1 MADPQLELTAH
12 LLRRAGAGASR
23 EELEAAASRP
33 YEDLV
38 EDLVN
43 PERAPDLH
51 DDLLFRYFPAL
62 VNADTPHIWSTRWIW
77 RMANTRRPLEEKMAL
92 FWHHVFATG
101 WFKSEHTSTMV
112 GQVQMLRENGL
123 GNLRTI
129 LLNLSRDPAM
139 IYWLD
144 NCESHAAA
152 PNENYGRELLELFSM
167 GIGNY
172 TETDVKMAGR
182 AFTGWTFQQPIPLY
196 PYGLYPTKF
205 VYNPDD
211 HDDSEKT
218 FLGHSGRLNGEDI
231 IDIIVRQ
238 ESTARFIGRHLYNF
252 FVADEPQVSAW
263 SVVAPQH
270 PAAIDTLAAAFL
282 SSDGDMRVVMRTLFL
297 SDFFKA
303 ARFSRVK
310 CPAEFIA
317 GVLKLS
323 GALREPEPALAG
335 IGIQSQVMGQALF
348 DAPSV
353 EGWHTGKEWLDGGT
367 LTDRVNFAV
376 AQVRDPE
383 RPGVKA
389 IVRRLGANGSS
400 VAPADFVDR
409 CLELAGPVSVG
420 DGTRSVLL
428 DAAQSEGD
436 LRFDDDSAS
445 ERSASRVARMISLI
459 VAAPEYQFA

>member
-1 MADPQLELTAH
+1 MADEQLELTAH

-23 EELEAAASRP
+23 EELEAAAARP
-33 YEDLV
+33 YADLV
-38 EDLVN
+38 EDILH
-43 PERAPDLH
+43 PERFLELD
-51 DDLLFRYFPAL
+51 DDLLVRYFTAL
-62 VNADTPHIWSTRWIW
+62 TNADTPHVWSSRWIW
-77 RMANTRRPLEEKMAL
+77 RMAHTQRPLEEKMAL

-101 WFKSEHTSTMV
+101 WFKSEHMATMV
-112 GQVQMLRENGL
+112 SQVEMLRRDGL

-144 NCESHAAA
+144 NCESHAEA

-182 AFTGWTFQQPIPLY
+182 AFTGWTFEQPIPLY
-196 PYGLYPTKF
+196 PYGLYPAKF
-205 VYNPDD
+205 VYDADD

-218 FLGHSGRLNGEDI
+218 FLGHTGRLNGEDI
-231 IDIIVRQ
+231 IDIIVKQ
-238 ESTARFIGRHLYNF
+238 EATARFISRHLYNF

-263 SVVAPQH
+263 SVVPPQD
-270 PAAIDTLAAAFL
+270 PAAIDLLARVFL
-282 SSDGDMRVVMRTLFL
+282 ESDADLPSVMRALFNA
-297 SDFFKA
+297 DFFKA
-303 ARFSRVK
+303 ARFKRVK

-323 GALREPEPALAG
+323 GAMREPEPALAG
-335 IGIQSQVMGQALF
+335 VGIQAQIMGQALF

-353 EGWHTGKEWLDGGT
+353 EGWHTGKEWIDGGT

-376 AQVRDPE
+376 SQVRDPA
-383 RPGVKA
+383 RPGVQA
-389 IVRRLGANGSS
+389 IIRRLGANGSPVS
-400 VAPADFVDR
+400 PADFVTR
-409 CLELAGPVSVG
+409 CLELAGPVSAG
-420 DGTRSVLL
+420 ADTRAVLHH
-428 DAAQSEGD
+428 AAEGGGP
-436 LRFDDDSAS
+436 LRFDDESATK
-445 ERSASRVARMISLI
+445 ESAQRIARMLALI